1 MQNSFEQI
9 KLLNLTDEG
18 FKLMVDGL
26 DALPERGAA
35 GEMMGELLIGILSKG
50 DEEKERQMK
59 LERDDRRRKAEK
71 DKESIREN
79 VKILQGKLLILKR
92 YLQENN
98 ALAQTYE
105 VLNIPKHQ

>member
-9 KLLNLTDEG
+9 KLLNLTDAD

-35 GEMMGELLIGILSKG
+35 GEMMGELLIGMLSKG

-79 VKILQGKLLILKR
+79 VKILRGKLLILKR

-105 VLNIPKHQ
+105 VVS

>member
-9 KLLNLTDEG
+9 KLLNLTDED

-35 GEMMGELLIGILSKG
+35 GEMMGELLIGMLSKG

-105 VLNIPKHQ
+105 VLNIPKH